1 MEINKSQK
9 RMFILLGLVLIYF
22 VYDIISD
29 WETYSGFYT
38 GKKTVTEQKAELKS
52 VKATPEIEA
61 EKDHS
66 YLATWGRNPFYKK
79 VEVRRTAK
87 VTKRKR
93 ALKLNLYAISI
104 KDNNSVALINDR
116 IVKIGDMIAGYTL
129 KKINKKSVVLT
140 DGAKAITLKLDTY

>member
-9 RMFILLGLVLIYF
+9 RLFILLGLVLIYF

-38 GKKTVTEQKAELKS
+38 GKKTVAEQKEEVKIEKVAPELA
-52 VKATPEIEA
+52 VEQNRTYL
-61 EKDHS
+61 EK
-66 YLATWGRNPFYKK
+66 WGRNPFYKK
-79 VEVRRTAK
+79 VEVKKEAR
-87 VTKRKR
+87 VTKKKR
-93 ALKLNLYAISI
+93 TIRLHLYAISI

-129 KKINKKSVVLT
+129 KKINKKSVVLM
-140 DGAKAITLKLDTY
+140 DGAKALTLKLDTD

>member
-9 RMFILLGLVLIYF
+9 RLFILLGLVLVYF

-38 GKKTVTEQKAELKS
+38 GNKAVSEQKAEVKS
-52 VKATPEIEA
+52 AKAAPEQKA
-61 EKDHS
+61 EINRS
-66 YLATWGRNPFYKK
+66 YLAKWGRNPFYKK
-79 VEVRRTAK
+79 VEIKKVVQ
-87 VTKRKR
+87 VTKKKR
-93 ALKLNLYAISI
+93 TIKLNLYAISI